1 MQYLY
6 IATTFAGAIICFLAS
21 FLLFVRRKTG
31 ERARTILAAIV
42 FMSVFNY
49 LPRFIDSIN
58 GVAPDFVVSSK
69 MLLVAIFMVIINL
82 IYPIEVIS
90 PRWLNL
96 KRTLYLFSPFI
107 ILVILYNLTLLF
119 GVDYKPYRSIL
130 EMLPNIEDFD
140 VIFRLFLGMMILL
153 PSLFIIVLH
162 RYGRYKYTDNVWI
175 TKYTI
180 AFLITLVAYLIV
192 LIYNHPVMNILYY
205 YIGVGCNLY
214 RIYLELFDRLIGTP
228 VVETVAEKP
237 AVEVKNNVLIEKL
250 DSLMEKSSAWR
261 DPDLSLNTLSAE
273 LCTNRTT
280 LSQVLREN
288 GYENYTNYINRL
300 RIEDFV
306 KQIES
311 GEMTNYQDAFFFV
324 GFRSRSTALRNFRQ
338 FTGKTPSEYFEDK
351 Q

>member
-1 MQYLY
+1 MQYIY

-21 FLLFVRRKTG
+21 LLLFVRRKTG

-42 FMSVFNY
+42 LISVFNY
-49 LPRFIDSIN
+49 IPRFINSIN
-58 GVAPDFVVSSK
+58 GVAPDFVVSAK

-96 KRTLYLFSPFI
+96 KRTFYLFSPFI
-107 ILVILYNLTLLF
+107 FLVVLYNITLLF
-119 GVDYKPYRSIL
+119 GVEYTPYKSIL
-130 EMLPNIEDFD
+130 EMLPNIGDFD
-140 VIFRLFLGMMILL
+140 VLFRLFLALMILI

-162 RYGRYKYTDNVWI
+162 RYGRYKNTDNVWI

-180 AFLITLVAYLIV
+180 PFFITLIAYLVV
-192 LIYNHPVMNILYY
+192 LIYNHPIVNIMYY
-205 YIGVGCNLY
+205 YVGVGCNLY

-228 VVETVAEKP
+228 VEETVVKKQVAEP
-237 AVEVKNNVLIEKL
+237 KNNVLIDRL
-250 DSLMEKSSAWR
+250 DVLMKKSSAWR
-261 DPDLSLNTLSAE
+261 DPDLSLNTLASE

-280 LSQVLREN
+280 LAQVLRES

-300 RIEDFV
+300 RVEDFL

-311 GEMTNYQDAFFFV
+311 GEIDNYQDAFFFV

-338 FTGKTPSEYFEDK
+338 FTGKTPSEYFEAK
-351 Q
+351 

>member
-1 MQYLY
+1 MQYIY

-42 FMSVFNY
+42 FTSVLNY

-58 GVAPDFVVSSK
+58 GVAPDFVVSAK

-90 PRWLNL
+90 PRWLNF

-107 ILVILYNLTLLF
+107 VLVFFYNVTLWL
-119 GVDYKPYRSIL
+119 GVEYTPYKSIL
-130 EMLPNIEDFD
+130 EMLPNIGDFD
-140 VIFRLFLGMMILL
+140 VLFRLFLALMILI

-162 RYGRYKYTDNVWI
+162 RYGRYKNTDNVWI

-180 AFLITLVAYLIV
+180 AFLITLIAYLV
-192 LIYNHPVMNILYY
+192 VMIYNHPIVNIMYY
-205 YIGVGCNLY
+205 YVGVGCNLY
-214 RIYLELFDRLIGTP
+214 RIYLELFDRLIGKP
-228 VVETVAEKP
+228 VEETVVKKQVAEP
-237 AVEVKNNVLIEKL
+237 KNNVLIDRL
-250 DSLMEKSSAWR
+250 DVLMKKSSAWR
-261 DPDLSLNTLSAE
+261 DPDLSLNTLASE

-280 LSQVLREN
+280 LAQVLRES

-300 RIEDFV
+300 RVEDFL

-311 GEMTNYQDAFFFV
+311 GEIDNYQDAFFFV

-338 FTGKTPSEYFEDK
+338 FTGKTPSEYFEAK
-351 Q
+351 